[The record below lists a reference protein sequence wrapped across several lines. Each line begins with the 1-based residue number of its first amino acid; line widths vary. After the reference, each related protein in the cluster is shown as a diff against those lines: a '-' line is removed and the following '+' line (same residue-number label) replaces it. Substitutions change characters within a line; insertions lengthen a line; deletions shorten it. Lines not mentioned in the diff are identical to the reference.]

1 MKIEIFIYW
10 ALQIKNM
17 DYLKAVQ
24 QTMTRNEVTKNK
36 DSYKEDMEEQRR
48 IFERHIS
55 INRQKINSLEKE
67 VEQLKMVVQ
76 KTTEFMNKMNDSE
89 AVAKRR
95 EALHSRRERPP
106 SDRPIDRNGVAP
118 SDVQIRDIFY
128 AGRR

>member
-1 MKIEIFIYW
+1 
-10 ALQIKNM
+10 M

-67 VEQLKMVVQ
+67 VEQLKMVVK
-76 KTTEFMNKMNDSE
+76 KTTEFMNKINDSE
-89 AVAKRR
+89 VVAKKR

-118 SDVQIRDIFY
+118 SDVQIREIFY